1 MDFSKTEVATT
12 PISTAPVTTQAPV
25 ATNLGTTL
33 IEHSN
38 STKNNIITLRD
49 SLRERIIQSGEAK
62 QISDEMSIANMTTII
77 EFGKPVSEQ
86 MSSVADEVLKRS
98 KNELLDEATNL
109 MRSIGKIMEKVD
121 IGEITDIDVNK
132 NKGFLSRI
140 TNSAQKKLDQL
151 RVKYDNIGND
161 IEKICVTLRV
171 YEDQIKRANAD
182 IQKLYDNGVVTYQ
195 NLVKYTVA
203 GEYALDE
210 VNSYIQ
216 KVEQGEIVTDGELTL
231 NNLMYAK
238 QLLEQRVQDFRLAE
252 SVALQSLPMLKA
264 LEFGNLNLARKINSA
279 FVITLPV
286 FKNAIAQAMFIKQQQ
301 LQAKSLEALDKA
313 TNDMLLKNSQNV
325 ANNMRMTATLGGK
338 SSIDMETLES
348 SWRNIIDGINDT
360 RSIQAELSKQREAD
374 KQKLEQLSQQ
384 YLSKVQM

>member
-1 MDFSKTEVATT
+1 MDFSKAEVTNVITPEASTT
-12 PISTAPVTTQAPV
+12 STV
-25 ATNLGTTL
+25 AVANLGTNL
-33 IEHSN
+33 VEHSN

-121 IGEITDIDVNK
+121 IGEITDINVSK

-151 RVKYDNIGND
+151 RAKYDNIGND

-216 KVEQGEIVTDGELTL
+216 KVEQGEVVTDGELTL

-360 RSIQAELSKQREAD
+360 RSIQDELSKQREAD

>member
-33 IEHSN
+33 IEHSD

-151 RVKYDNIGND
+151 RAKYDNIGND

-182 IQKLYDNGVVTYQ
+182 IQKLYDNGVITYQ

>member
-1 MDFSKTEVATT
+1 MDFSKAEVTNVITPEASTT
-12 PISTAPVTTQAPV
+12 STV
-25 ATNLGTTL
+25 AVANLGANL
-33 IEHSN
+33 VEHSN

-151 RVKYDNIGND
+151 RAKYDNIGND

-216 KVEQGEIVTDGELTL
+216 KVEQGEIVTEGELTL

-360 RSIQAELSKQREAD
+360 RNIQAELSKQREAD

>member
-1 MDFSKTEVATT
+1 MDFSKAEVTNVITPEASTT
-12 PISTAPVTTQAPV
+12 STV
-25 ATNLGTTL
+25 AVANLGTNL
-33 IEHSN
+33 VEHSN

-151 RVKYDNIGND
+151 RAKYDNIGND

-182 IQKLYDNGVVTYQ
+182 IQKLYDNGVITYQ

-360 RSIQAELSKQREAD
+360 RNIQAELSKQREAD

>member
-1 MDFSKTEVATT
+1 MDFSKAEVANVVTPETSTT
-12 PISTAPVTTQAPV
+12 SAVSV
-25 ATNLGTTL
+25 VNLGINL
-33 IEHSN
+33 VEHSN

-109 MRSIGKIMEKVD
+109 MKSIGKIMEKVD

-151 RVKYDNIGND
+151 RAKYDNIGND

-216 KVEQGEIVTDGELTL
+216 KVEQGEIVTEGELTL

-360 RSIQAELSKQREAD
+360 RNIQAELSKQREAD

>member
-33 IEHSN
+33 IEHSD

-151 RVKYDNIGND
+151 RAKYDNIGND

-360 RSIQAELSKQREAD
+360 RNIQAELSKQREAD

>member
-25 ATNLGTTL
+25 VTNLGTNL
-33 IEHSN
+33 VEHSN

-109 MRSIGKIMEKVD
+109 MKSIGKIMEKVD

-151 RVKYDNIGND
+151 RAKYDNIGND

-216 KVEQGEIVTDGELTL
+216 KVEQGEIVTEGELTL

-360 RSIQAELSKQREAD
+360 RNIQAELSKQREAD

>member
-1 MDFSKTEVATT
+1 MDFSKAEVANVVTPETSTT
-12 PISTAPVTTQAPV
+12 SAVSV
-25 ATNLGTTL
+25 VNLGTNL

-151 RVKYDNIGND
+151 RAKYDNIGND

-360 RSIQAELSKQREAD
+360 RNIQAELSKQREAD

>member
-1 MDFSKTEVATT
+1 MDFSKTEVANVVTPETSTT
-12 PISTAPVTTQAPV
+12 SAVSV
-25 ATNLGTTL
+25 VNLGTNL
-33 IEHSN
+33 VEHSN

-109 MRSIGKIMEKVD
+109 MKSIGKIMEKVD

-151 RVKYDNIGND
+151 RAKYDNIGND

-182 IQKLYDNGVVTYQ
+182 IQKLYDNGVITYQ

-216 KVEQGEIVTDGELTL
+216 KVEQGEIVTEGELTL

-360 RSIQAELSKQREAD
+360 RNIQAELSKQREAD

>member
-1 MDFSKTEVATT
+1 MDFSKVEVTNVITPEASTT
-12 PISTAPVTTQAPV
+12 STV
-25 ATNLGTTL
+25 AVANLGTNL
-33 IEHSN
+33 VEHSN

-151 RVKYDNIGND
+151 RAKYDNIGND

-182 IQKLYDNGVVTYQ
+182 IQKLYDNGVITYQ

-360 RSIQAELSKQREAD
+360 RNIQAELSKQREAD

>member
-1 MDFSKTEVATT
+1 MDFSKTEVTNVITPEASTT
-12 PISTAPVTTQAPV
+12 STV
-25 ATNLGTTL
+25 AVANLGTNL
-33 IEHSN
+33 VEHSN

-151 RVKYDNIGND
+151 RAKYDNIGND

-171 YEDQIKRANAD
+171 YEDQIKRSNAD

-360 RSIQAELSKQREAD
+360 RNIQAELSKQREAD

>member
-1 MDFSKTEVATT
+1 MDFSKAEVTNVIT
-12 PISTAPVTTQAPV
+12 PEASTSTV
-25 ATNLGTTL
+25 AVANLGTNL
-33 IEHSN
+33 VEYSN

-151 RVKYDNIGND
+151 RAKYDNIGND

-182 IQKLYDNGVVTYQ
+182 IQKLYDNGVITYQ

-360 RSIQAELSKQREAD
+360 RNIQAELSKQREAD

>member
-1 MDFSKTEVATT
+1 MDFSKAEVTNVITPEVSTT
-12 PISTAPVTTQAPV
+12 STVVV
-25 ATNLGTTL
+25 ANLGTNL
-33 IEHSN
+33 VEHSN

-62 QISDEMSIANMTTII
+62 QISDEMSIVNMTTII

-151 RVKYDNIGND
+151 RAKYDNIGND

-360 RSIQAELSKQREAD
+360 RNIQAELSKQREAD

>member
-1 MDFSKTEVATT
+1 MDFSKAEVTNVITPEASTT
-12 PISTAPVTTQAPV
+12 STV
-25 ATNLGTTL
+25 AVANLGTNL
-33 IEHSN
+33 VEHSN

-151 RVKYDNIGND
+151 RAKYDNIGND

>member
-1 MDFSKTEVATT
+1 MDFSKAEVTNVIT
-12 PISTAPVTTQAPV
+12 PEASTKSTV
-25 ATNLGTTL
+25 AVANLGTNL
-33 IEHSN
+33 VEHSN

-151 RVKYDNIGND
+151 RAKYDNIGND

-171 YEDQIKRANAD
+171 YEDQIKRSNAD

-360 RSIQAELSKQREAD
+360 RNIQAELSKQREAD